1 MVLTLPWVPCNLRH
15 LGEVVCLYLNP
26 TTIPTANPLPRCS
39 DHRMLCDDAG
49 PDLIT
54 VHTWETDLKKSYWSK
69 QESFTHGSPLLFSN
83 VSFPVAPVFP
93 SQRMKTIPEA
103 SNW

>member
-1 MVLTLPWVPCNLRH
+1 MSSGRLDHLPVCPTPTLVP
-15 LGEVVCLYLNP
+15 
-26 TTIPTANPLPRCS
+26 TSIPTSNPLPLCS

-93 SQRMKTIPEA
+93 SQRMMTIPEA